1 MSFRV
6 FLGKKGLFCYYLS
19 NFMYIEGKRD
29 NFLSEV
35 ALNTTKVLKYLLR
48 KGTFIP
54 GSVSSEPCMATKQKF
69 FWRVPET

>member
-1 MSFRV
+1 
-6 FLGKKGLFCYYLS
+6 
-19 NFMYIEGKRD
+19 MYIEGKRD

-54 GSVSSEPCMATKQKF
+54 GSVSSEPCIATKQKF